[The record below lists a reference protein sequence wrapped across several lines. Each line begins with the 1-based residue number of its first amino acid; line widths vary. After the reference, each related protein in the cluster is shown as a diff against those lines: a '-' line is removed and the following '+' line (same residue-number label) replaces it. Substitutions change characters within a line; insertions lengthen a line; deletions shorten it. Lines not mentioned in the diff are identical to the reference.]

1 MEIADPSPSA
11 LDSVTA
17 RQTETLIREEMMSLE
32 EEHRTVL
39 VLRELQEMSYE
50 EIGTVLGIAA
60 GTVKSRLHRGR
71 GELRDRLKRRLAPPD
86 GTGGAKSSGRREEG
100 EQ

>member
-1 MEIADPSPSA
+1 M
-11 LDSVTA
+11 
-17 RQTETLIREEMMSLE
+17 IREEMMSLE
-32 EEHRTVL
+32 EEFRTVL

-71 GELRDRLKRRLAPPD
+71 GELRDRLRRRLSPPA
-86 GTGGAKSSGRREEG
+86 GTEGAEMSGEKEG
-100 EQ
+100 EGR